1 MPSTNAA
8 FPVSARSMMSPPGRG
23 WSRIRLPFL
32 SSTPSTTKLSGAGLP
47 SCSRKKSTL
56 LLPQHPDIPEGPVQL
71 HKFLRRQRL
80 APLQDLPR
88 PRIGGP
94 HLLLLLVR
102 EGHDVQ
108 DEQLIDLGPVEQV
121 ARALRGDLGIVIE
134 DDGGGEH
141 LAPVPFLSH
150 QYGPRLQVLARSH
163 SLQELLR
170 GVRQRDKLSSLH
182 LQRRVG

>member
-1 MPSTNAA
+1 MASTNAA
-8 FPVSARSMMSPPGRG
+8 FPASARSMMSPPGRG

-71 HKFLRRQRL
+71 HKFLRRKRL
-80 APLQDLPR
+80 APLQDLPC

-94 HLLLLLVR
+94 HLLLLFVR

-108 DEQLIDLGPVEQV
+108 DEQLVDLGPVEQV
-121 ARALRGDLGIVIE
+121 AGALGRDLGVVVE
-134 DDGGGEH
+134 DDRGGEH
-141 LAPVPFLSH
+141 HAPIPLLPDQHRPRLYVLAPLRGLP
-150 QYGPRLQVLARSH
+150 
-163 SLQELLR
+163 ELLQR
-170 GVRQRDKLSSLH
+170 IHQRDDLSSL
-182 LQRRVG
+182 